1 MTKDHQ
7 RHVQDLW
14 QTCKA
19 FLRGRL
25 SARYLAMLPA
35 GAPFAG
41 WSHHDRYAHRRHFN
55 MTNVD
60 PHRQA
65 AQTIRG
71 MVQQL
76 TQDGLL

>member
-1 MTKDHQ
+1 MCRISGRPARRFYGDGFRRGIWQ
-7 RHVQDLW
+7 CFLQARH
-14 QTCKA
+14 
-19 FLRGRL
+19 
-25 SARYLAMLPA
+25 SPA
-35 GAPFAG
+35 GRTMTATHTDG
-41 WSHHDRYAHRRHFN
+41 TFN